1 MDVEITVALIGAGVA
16 IISPFIGLFA
26 KNYCEKDPNKNDSNK
41 KIPDKKVDEEKKPIT
56 NIKKSVVKNNEKES
70 NPKDIESQEEVSKNC
85 CQITD
90 TQGSSLRT
98 LCNSS
103 NFKICRF
110 CGMTFCEY
118 HLYVNN
124 NPISVGGHICR
135 NHR

>member
-41 KIPDKKVDEEKKPIT
+41 KKPIT
-56 NIKKSVVKNNEKES
+56 NVKKSVVKNNEKET
-70 NPKDIESQEEVSKNC
+70 NQNDIESQEEIPKNY
-85 CQITD
+85 CQIID
-90 TQGSSLRT
+90 TQGSSIRT
-98 LCNSS
+98 FCNCS
-103 NFKICRF
+103 NLQICRF
-110 CGMTFCEY
+110 CGMTFCQH

-124 NPISVGGHICR
+124 NSISIGGHICR